1 MNWWKILKEDHW
13 EGDDP
18 DDYYWKMWIEA
29 YNKGGF

>member
-13 EGDDP
+13 EEEE
-18 DDYYWKMWIEA
+18 DDYYWKMWIET